1 VRQWRSTEP
10 HARGEGSY
18 PGRDYEA
25 ALAILHASR
34 TGADPLLA
42 DDDASSAS
50 SAPPAS
56 SARPTTAESG
66 ADSSRRVMSAES
78 LMRALAGDL
87 HDGALQELF
96 AAGLD
101 LLELAE
107 ADPRFTDS
115 VQPVLD
121 RLATRLDDASSQL
134 RAALTDMARGRRPA
148 EDSADLDR
156 AVEELIERFSWSS
169 EVTVDMDVT
178 GRGPEPV
185 GEPREAVLRLVREGL
200 ANVNKHALASQV
212 NVTLRRGAT
221 WLRVDVDDDGLG
233 DPRAIRI
240 ALSHSKDSYGLS
252 SLSDQAVACQGRLAV
267 ARAPRLGGVRLSLS
281 VPVGRMSLPPS
292 RGADHPSSGVVGS
305 PPIRSLWSPTNQRR
319 R

>member
-1 VRQWRSTEP
+1 VASATRQDRQEQPADTAAGS
-10 HARGEGSY
+10 EGSP

-25 ALAILHASR
+25 ALAILHASGM
-34 TGADPLLA
+34 GA
-42 DDDASSAS
+42 
-50 SAPPAS
+50 APPH
-56 SARPTTAESG
+56 AEEGSPPG
-66 ADSSRRVMSAES
+66 PGEPDGQGPRRAESAES

-96 AAGLD
+96 AASLD

-107 ADPRFTDS
+107 PEPRFAES

-134 RAALTDMARGRRPA
+134 RAALTDMARGHRPA
-148 EDSADLDR
+148 DDSAYLER
-156 AVEELIERFSWSS
+156 AVEELIERFSRDS

-200 ANVNKHALASQV
+200 ANVTKHALASQV
-212 NVTLRRGAT
+212 NITLRQGAS

-252 SLSDQAVACQGRLAV
+252 SLSDQALACQGRLAV

-281 VPVGRMSLPPS
+281 VPVGRAPLPPT
-292 RGADHPSSGVVGS
+292 RGDDHPSSGVVGPA
-305 PPIRSLWSPTNQRR
+305 PPRSIWSPTNQRR